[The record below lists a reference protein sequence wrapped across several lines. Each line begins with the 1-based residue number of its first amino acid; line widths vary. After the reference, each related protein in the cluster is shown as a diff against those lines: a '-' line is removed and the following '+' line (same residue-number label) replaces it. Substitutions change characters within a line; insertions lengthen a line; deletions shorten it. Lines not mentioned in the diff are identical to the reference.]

1 MGQGLKH
8 IFGLNEYQYRQK
20 KTHQQV
26 AINTHE
32 LINGHLLLTGMSG
45 TGKSHQAKRL
55 LASAIQQNLEVDIFD
70 VHNEL
75 EQPGAVSALYSES
88 TQLGYNLLTLNADPH
103 SGGVRRRVNE
113 IIAMLN
119 ATNRKLGPKQ
129 ETALRNLL
137 SDVYRINGCD
147 DSNANTWRKRDITES
162 IRQQLIAQQ
171 DYQGLK
177 QFYPT
182 MEDLLSFA
190 DRKLTSLYL
199 GANIKAVLA
208 LENVNKL
215 SAQLSRVLQ
224 NNQKATQ
231 DKQIAKTEKAL
242 EIAKV
247 KVKDEFEAYVDHIET
262 GREISD
268 VMKYNSKDVLQ
279 SVLERLNILNAAGI
293 FRPNPPPFGDSNGRC
308 HQIKYLSDDEQTL
321 FVSMRLETIFR
332 QCRDSG
338 VKKDIQHVVFLD
350 EAHKFINEDS
360 DNIVNVIAKEGR
372 KFGLG
377 LWCASQSPTHFS
389 EDFLTNCGT
398 TILLGLHSSYWDM
411 ACRKLKIDA
420 SVLKYIRPRE
430 VAAIKLQLNGSM
442 ESKFQNAIINE
453 SILSSIVV

>member
-1 MGQGLKH
+1 MKH
-8 IFGLNEYQYRQK
+8 FFGINEYLYKQK
-20 KTHQQV
+20 KTQQHV
-26 AINTHE
+26 VINTQE

-45 TGKSHQAKRL
+45 TGKSYQAQRL

-88 TQLGYNLLTLNADPH
+88 TQLGYNLLTINPDPH

-113 IIAMLN
+113 IIGMVN
-119 ATNRKLGPKQ
+119 ATNRKLGSKQ

-147 DSNANTWRKRDITES
+147 DRNSNTWRKREITES
-162 IRQQLIAQQ
+162 IRQNLIAQQ
-171 DYQGLK
+171 DYQELK

-182 MEDLLSFA
+182 MDDLLGFA

-199 GANIKAVLA
+199 GADIRAVLA
-208 LENVNKL
+208 LEKVNKL
-215 SAQLSRVLQ
+215 SAQLNRALQ
-224 NNQKATQ
+224 NNQKSTQ
-231 DKQIAKTEKAL
+231 DEEIAKTEKAL
-242 EIAKV
+242 GVAKAKV
-247 KVKDEFEAYVDHIET
+247 KVAFESYIDNIES

-293 FRPNPPPFGDSNGRC
+293 FRPNPPPFGDVNGRC
-308 HQIKYLSDDEQTL
+308 HQIKYLSDDEQIM
-321 FVSMRLETIFR
+321 FVSMRLENIFR

-350 EAHKFINEDS
+350 EAHKFITEDGN
-360 DNIVNVIAKEGR
+360 NIVNIIAKEGR

-411 ACRKLKIDA
+411 ACRKLKIDP

-442 ESKFQNAIINE
+442 ESKFQNAIINK
-453 SILSSIVV
+453 SILSSIAV